1 MAGYS
6 TTINTE
12 LHVSGLD
19 QLERA
24 NSLLD
29 KLKSEAKSLSGIGSF
44 GGSSMFNGYIEGANK
59 ATASIEKMHS
69 MAEKANTTAKSSNSD
84 QYSKQ
89 AAEINKVTEA
99 YKRMESVAKQSNET
113 GVRAQQNIEKLSSG
127 GEKLRSSFKE
137 VASMFSVGML
147 GASAVMGAMDGAKK
161 LVANGWETLK
171 QRQQGQAMWATS
183 IQDAHGDVTGK
194 RLTGQARRA
203 NDAVFA
209 TSLKA
214 GNDFAEGNSIAKQ
227 IYSSNAGVY
236 SGNVGKTNSMLKGM
250 FNIQDANALNQREM
264 ESFKTAVGNIGDTGH
279 MSGTIAKSLNLL
291 DGKIS
296 RKIRQEYKK
305 ETGHDLGK
313 NAQGGWDWKSV
324 DAQTAFKAIDKY
336 GNSGGIGKASERYN
350 STLPGML
357 RSAKAGSGAWISKI
371 MESFGSNIAKGG
383 AFKDLVGGLSKMFT
397 NAGAIEKNAQ
407 GVSKALSSVAN
418 GLGGFIKMVAPYAS
432 KFGKGAFDGAKDVF
446 KLVEGFGKT
455 IGDIGSKI
463 SDALPKGAKDKLSDF
478 VGEVGKVVGAVAAA
492 KLAFSGIKGSMGLL
506 KDGAKGLGKMI
517 PGLSKLLGFG
527 KNTPKN
533 DSVFSKATS
542 TFSAAV
548 DRFAGGSAT
557 GSASDLLGGDSNG
570 KFKGTRTERL
580 HGSSN
585 SGGFWGSV
593 SQKGKSMQYLET
605 NGMSRVA
612 RNGGFK
618 GKLMNFV
625 GTGVS
630 KVGALG
636 TAVSATKFGSIV
648 GKFGGALGK
657 TTKFLGKGLPG
668 LNTIMAGLDTMNVL
682 SSTKAGSLARHKGV
696 GGAIGGGVGATI
708 GGALGSLVAPGL
720 GTVAGGM
727 AGQWVGDK
735 VGSWAGSL
743 FGGSKDKPSK
753 PSKASQIANAQS
765 KAQASYEKDQF
776 VDSLGTMGIGKNDSK
791 SIYKT
796 MGKASKSTSSK
807 QQKALLKL
815 NDAIQNGDVGQIQ
828 ALSKELENRQKA
840 DEVKMKKASSK
851 KGKKSSPKK
860 NKKASKDTYD
870 SDSAVKEHDK
880 NRKKIDKSTKGMSKS
895 LKNFKK
901 DFNKNS
907 KDVTKQNDKM
917 KNANNKRLS
926 KMGKDI
932 GKSFKNAKK
941 KASDGAKGIGKSL
954 KNVGKG
960 AEKGI
965 KKNLGK
971 LGKSTKTAL
980 SKANKAAKNESKKFS
995 KAFKNLGKGAEKGVK
1010 KNLNKI
1016 SKATKTAL
1024 NKANKA
1030 AKNATKKFSK
1040 SFRNLGKGAE
1050 KGVKNNLNKIS
1061 KVIKTSL
1068 NRANKTAKSASN
1080 RFNKSFKNMGKGASN
1095 GLKKNLN
1102 KLSSSVK
1109 SGMNKANSA
1118 ARSGARKITNTL
1130 KNGIKAGNAAKSAF
1144 SKLTSN
1150 VKSEMNKVDSA
1161 IKSGSSKWSSSVK
1174 SGADKA
1180 TNSLKT
1186 SLNGM
1191 INAAKSATSKVA
1203 SSFEKIG
1210 SSADTASGKVK
1221 ALQSA
1226 IDSLKSK
1233 TITITANVKET
1244 KSATGTSG
1252 ALSAFSKFMPHYAS
1266 GTTAGGHPGGA
1277 ALVND
1282 APGANWREAFM
1293 LPSGLVGLFPNERN
1307 VHTVLPQGTQVLDG
1321 NSTRKMFPRYANG
1334 TNGAKQSFNANASGN
1349 KKIEVN
1355 MNINING
1362 NASANDADA
1371 IANKMGEKL
1380 MTILNPIT
1388 I

>member
-24 NSLLD
+24 NSLLE
-29 KLKSEAKSLSGIGSF
+29 KLKGEAKSLSGIGSF

-84 QYSKQ
+84 QYAKQ

-99 YKRMESVAKQSNET
+99 YKKMEAVAKQSNET
-113 GVRAQQNIEKLSSG
+113 GVHAQQNVEKLSAG
-127 GEKLRSSFKE
+127 GEKLRNSFKE
-137 VASMFSVGML
+137 VASMFSVGKL

-183 IQDAHGDVTGK
+183 IQDAHGDVTGN

-227 IYSSNAGVY
+227 IYSSDAGAY

-324 DAQTAFKAIDKY
+324 DAQTAFKAIDQY

-517 PGLSKLLGFG
+517 PGLSKLLGLG

-533 DSVFSKATS
+533 DSIFSGATK
-542 TFSAAV
+542 TFSSAV
-548 DRFAGGSAT
+548 DKFAGSNT
-557 GSASDLLGGDSNG
+557 ASRFNDPTNLDENG
-570 KFKGTRTERL
+570 KPSRVKRMKN
-580 HGSSN
+580 N
-585 SGGFWGSV
+585 SFFGKL

-605 NGMSRVA
+605 NGMSRAA

-618 GKLMNFV
+618 GKLFNFA
-625 GTGVS
+625 GKGLS
-630 KVGALG
+630 K
-636 TAVSATKFGSIV
+636 V
-648 GKFGGALGK
+648 GKFGMGMGGTKIGRLFGK
-657 TTKFLGKGLPG
+657 VGGVVGKGTKFLGKGAPG
-668 LNTIMAGLDTMNVL
+668 FNTLMSGLDVMSAL
-682 SSTKAGSLARHKGV
+682 DSTKKGSTARHKGV
-696 GGAIGGGVGATI
+696 GSAVGGGVGATI
-708 GGALGSLVAPGL
+708 GGALGSFLDPFIGPL
-720 GTVAGGM
+720 GTMGGMM

-735 VGSWAGSL
+735 AGGFVGSHWDGIKKT
-743 FGGSKDKPSK
+743 GSKAIGNFQKGSDFTAGFLKKHGFNGLASRIEFIAHPIKTLKTTFSALKNFKLGDLTKNFKIPKIGNLFKGFKLPKISNPFKGFKMPKVSNLFKNFKMPKIGNPFKGMKLPKIKMPKLSK
-753 PSKASQIANAQS
+753 ISNPFKNWKMPKFKLPKFKFPKNPFKGWKIPKFKMPKMPKWLKQFGNWTNGANKSK
-765 KAQASYEKDQF
+765 KATD
-776 VDSLGTMGIGKNDSK
+776 N
-791 SIYKT
+791 
-796 MGKASKSTSSK
+796 ASKST
-807 QQKALLKL
+807 
-815 NDAIQNGDVGQIQ
+815 
-828 ALSKELENRQKA
+828 
-840 DEVKMKKASSK
+840 KKANDHIK
-851 KGKKSSPKK
+851 NAGKNGKKAGSS
-860 NKKASKDTYD
+860 
-870 SDSAVKEHDK
+870 
-880 NRKKIDKSTKGMSKS
+880 ISKS
-895 LKNFKK
+895 F
-901 DFNKNS
+901 S
-907 KDVTKQNDKM
+907 
-917 KNANNKRLS
+917 
-926 KMGKDI
+926 
-932 GKSFKNAKK
+932 
-941 KASDGAKGIGKSL
+941 GAG
-954 KNVGKG
+954 
-960 AEKGI
+960 
-965 KKNLGK
+965 
-971 LGKSTKTAL
+971 
-980 SKANKAAKNESKKFS
+980 
-995 KAFKNLGKGAEKGVK
+995 KGVK
-1010 KNLNKI
+1010 KNLNNIAKT
-1016 SKATKTAL
+1016 TKSSL
-1024 NKANKA
+1024 NKANK
-1030 AKNATKKFSK
+1030 
-1040 SFRNLGKGAE
+1040 L
-1050 KGVKNNLNKIS
+1050 
-1061 KVIKTSL
+1061 
-1068 NRANKTAKSASN
+1068 AKSSSKA
-1080 RFNKSFKNMGKGASN
+1080 FNKSFKNMGKGASK
-1095 GLKKNLN
+1095 GLKKNLNSISKVTKSSLNKANKAAKSASKGFNKSFKNLGKGASNGLKKEMN

-1118 ARSGARKITNTL
+1118 AKSGATKITNTL

-1161 IKSGSSKWSSSVK
+1161 IKSGSNKWSSSVK

-1186 SLNGM
+1186 SLDGM
-1191 INAAKSATSKVA
+1191 VNAAKSATSKVS
-1203 SSFEKIG
+1203 SSFDKIG
-1210 SSADTASGKVK
+1210 TSADTASGKVK
-1221 ALQSA
+1221 ALQTA
-1226 IDSLKSK
+1226 IDNLKSK
-1233 TITITANVKET
+1233 TVTITANVTGKGA
-1244 KSATGTSG
+1244 KSFATGTSG
-1252 ALSAFSKFMPHYAS
+1252 ARSAFASLMPHYAS

-1334 TNGAKQSFNANASGN
+1334 TNGAKQSFNANTGGN

-1362 NASANDADA
+1362 NASANDADV

>member
-12 LHVSGLD
+12 MHVSGLD

-24 NSLLD
+24 SSLLD
-29 KLKSEAKSLSGIGSF
+29 KLESKAKSLSGIHSS
-44 GGSSMFNGYIEGANK
+44 GGSSTFSGYVEGANK
-59 ATASIEKMHS
+59 ATASIEKLHS
-69 MAEKANTTAKSSNSD
+69 MAEKANITVKSSNSE
-84 QYSKQ
+84 QFAKQ
-89 AAEINKVTEA
+89 ASEINKVTEA
-99 YKRMESVAKQSNET
+99 YKKMEAATKQSNT
-113 GVRAQQNIEKLSSG
+113 AGNQAHQNVEKLSAG

-227 IYSSNAGVY
+227 IYSSDAGAY

-264 ESFKTAVGNIGDTGH
+264 ESFKTAVGNIGDTGK

-296 RKIRQEYKK
+296 RKIRQQYKK
-305 ETGHDLGK
+305 ETGHELGK
-313 NAQGGWDWKSV
+313 NSQGGWNWKDV

-418 GLGGFIKMVAPYAS
+418 GLGGFIKGVAPYAS
-432 KFGKGAFDGAKDVF
+432 AFGKGAFDGVKSVF
-446 KLVEGFGKT
+446 KLIEGFGKT
-455 IGDIGSKI
+455 IGGIGSKI
-463 SDALPKGAKDKLSDF
+463 GDMLPKGTADKLSGF
-478 VGEVGKVVGAVAAA
+478 VGEVGKVVGAIAAA
-492 KLAFSGIKGSMGLL
+492 KVAFAGIKGSMGLL
-506 KDGAKGLGKMI
+506 KDGAMGLGKMI

-533 DSVFSKATS
+533 DSIFNKATG

-548 DRFAGGSAT
+548 DRFAGGSAA
-557 GSASDLLGGDSNG
+557 GSASDLLGGSNG
-570 KFKGTRTERL
+570 KKPGTRMERL

-585 SGGFWGSV
+585 SGGFWGNV
-593 SQKGKSMQYLET
+593 SQKGRSMQYLET

-612 RNGGFK
+612 RTGGFK
-618 GKLMNFV
+618 GKLMNFA
-625 GTGVS
+625 GMGVS

-636 TAVSATKFGSIV
+636 TAVSATKFGSMV
-648 GKFGGALGK
+648 GKFGGAVGK
-657 TTKFLGKGLPG
+657 AGKFLGKGLPG
-668 LNTIMAGLDTMNVL
+668 LNAIMSGLDVMSVMG
-682 SSTKAGSLARHKGV
+682 STKSGSLARHKGV
-696 GGAIGGGVGATI
+696 GGAVGGGVGAVA
-708 GGALGSLVAPGL
+708 GGALGSLLGPL
-720 GTVAGGM
+720 GTVAGGI
-727 AGQWVGDK
+727 AGQWVGNK

-743 FGGSKDKPSK
+743 FGGTKDK
-753 PSKASQIANAQS
+753 PSKASQIS
-765 KAQASYEKDQF
+765 KAQSSAQAAYQKDQF
-776 VDSLGTMGIGKNDSK
+776 VDSLGSMGISKKDSQ
-791 SIYKT
+791 SAYKA
-796 MGKASKSTSSK
+796 MEKASKSTSTK
-807 QQKALLKL
+807 QQKELLKL
-815 NDAIQNGDVGQIQ
+815 NDAISNGDVDQIKTLTGQLKQ
-828 ALSKELENRQKA
+828 QQKTN
-840 DEVKMKKASSK
+840 KKNIKKAS
-851 KGKKSSPKK
+851 PKK
-860 NKKASKDTYD
+860 DKKASKGVYD

-895 LKNFKK
+895 FKNFKK

-932 GKSFKNAKK
+932 GKSFKSAKK

-971 LGKSTKTAL
+971 LGKSTKSAL
-980 SKANKAAKNESKKFS
+980 NKANKSAKGASKKFS
-995 KAFKNLGKGAEKGVK
+995 KAFKNMGKGAEKGIK

-1016 SKATKTAL
+1016 SKVT
-1024 NKANKA
+1024 
-1030 AKNATKKFSK
+1030 
-1040 SFRNLGKGAE
+1040 
-1050 KGVKNNLNKIS
+1050 
-1061 KVIKTSL
+1061 KTSL
-1068 NRANKTAKSASN
+1068 NKANKTAKSASKK
-1080 RFNKSFKNMGKGASN
+1080 FAKSFKNMGRGAEKGIKKNLDKISKVTKTSLNKANKTAKSASKSFSKSFKNLGKGASN
-1095 GLKKNLN
+1095 GLKKEMN
-1102 KLSSSVK
+1102 KLSSATK

-1118 ARSGARKITNTL
+1118 AKSGATKITNTL

-1191 INAAKSATSKVA
+1191 VNAAKSATSKVA
-1203 SSFEKIG
+1203 SSFSKIG

-1226 IDSLKSK
+1226 INGLKSK
-1233 TITITANVKET
+1233 TVTITANV
-1244 KSATGTSG
+1244 TGKGSSKLASG
-1252 ALSAFSKFMPHYAS
+1252 TAGARSAFSSLMPHYAN
-1266 GTTAGGHPGGA
+1266 GTTAGGHSGGA

-1282 APGANWREAFM
+1282 APGSNWREAFM
-1293 LPSGLVGLFPNERN
+1293 LPNGLVGLFPNERN

-1334 TNGAKQSFNANASGN
+1334 TGGAKQAFGTSSGGS
-1349 KKIEVN
+1349 KSVEIN
-1355 MNINING
+1355 MNINVNG
-1362 NASANDADA
+1362 NASANDADT
-1371 IANKMGEKL
+1371 IANKIGEKL
-1380 MTILNPIT
+1380 SIVMNSVTI
-1388 I
+1388 

>member
-1 MAGYS
+1 
-6 TTINTE
+6 
-12 LHVSGLD
+12 
-19 QLERA
+19 
-24 NSLLD
+24 
-29 KLKSEAKSLSGIGSF
+29 
-44 GGSSMFNGYIEGANK
+44 
-59 ATASIEKMHS
+59 

-99 YKRMESVAKQSNET
+99 YKKMEAVAKQSNET
-113 GVRAQQNIEKLSSG
+113 GVRAQQNVEKLSAG
-127 GEKLRSSFKE
+127 GEKLRNSFKE

-183 IQDAHGDVTGK
+183 IQDAHGDITGK

-227 IYSSNAGVY
+227 IYSSDAGAY

-324 DAQTAFKAIDKY
+324 DAQTAFKAIDQY

-492 KLAFSGIKGSMGLL
+492 KLAFSGIKGSIGLL
-506 KDGAKGLGKMI
+506 KDGVKGLGKMI
-517 PGLSKLLGFG
+517 PGLSKLLGLG

-533 DSVFSKATS
+533 DSIFSKATS

-548 DRFAGGSAT
+548 DRFAGGSAA
-557 GSASDLLGGDSNG
+557 GSANDLLGGNSNG

-580 HGSSN
+580 HGSIWSKISKKGEALQGLDIPVTREIGGTTVN
-585 SGGFWGSV
+585 SRLTRN
-593 SQKGKSMQYLET
+593 KP
-605 NGMSRVA
+605 GMFSRVTG
-612 RNGGFK
+612 RGF
-618 GKLMNFV
+618 
-625 GTGVS
+625 S
-630 KVGALG
+630 KIGSIG
-636 TAVSATKFGSIV
+636 TAVSATKFGSMV

-696 GGAIGGGVGATI
+696 GSAVGGGIGATI
-708 GGALGSLVAPGL
+708 GGAAGSLLGPL

-840 DEVKMKKASSK
+840 DEAKMKKASSK
-851 KGKKSSPKK
+851 KGKKSSLKK
-860 NKKASKDTYD
+860 NKKASKGIYD

-895 LKNFKK
+895 FKNFKK

-917 KNANNKRLS
+917 KSANNKRLS

-960 AEKGI
+960 AEKGV

-995 KAFKNLGKGAEKGVK
+995 KAFKNLGKGAEKGIK

-1016 SKATKTAL
+1016 SKVT
-1024 NKANKA
+1024 
-1030 AKNATKKFSK
+1030 
-1040 SFRNLGKGAE
+1040 
-1050 KGVKNNLNKIS
+1050 
-1061 KVIKTSL
+1061 KTSL
-1068 NRANKTAKSASN
+1068 NKANKTAKSASKK
-1080 RFNKSFKNMGKGASN
+1080 FAKSFKNMGKGAEKGIKKNLDKISKVTKTSLNKANKTAKSASKSFNKSFKNLGKGASN
-1095 GLKKNLN
+1095 GLKKEMN
-1102 KLSSSVK
+1102 KLSSATK

-1118 ARSGARKITNTL
+1118 AKSGATKITNTL

-1150 VKSEMNKVDSA
+1150 VNNEMNKVDSA
-1161 IKSGSSKWSSSVK
+1161 IKSGSNKWSSSVK

-1191 INAAKSATSKVA
+1191 VNAAKSATSKVA
-1203 SSFEKIG
+1203 SSFDKIG

-1221 ALQSA
+1221 ALQTA
-1226 IDSLKSK
+1226 IDNLKSK

-1334 TNGAKQSFNANASGN
+1334 TNGAKQSFNANTGGN